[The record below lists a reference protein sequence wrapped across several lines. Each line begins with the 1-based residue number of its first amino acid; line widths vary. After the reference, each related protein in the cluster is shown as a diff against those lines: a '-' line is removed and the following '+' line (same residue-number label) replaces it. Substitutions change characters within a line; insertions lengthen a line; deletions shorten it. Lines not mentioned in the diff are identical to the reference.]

1 MGNGGKKIKTDAHK
15 IIKTDTRYCVIFKCL
30 HMPEQCEHVISF
42 QKKGK
47 NKLIQKTVM
56 QKEGRLRSLQLG
68 GSDSGF
74 CQNYFFLNNL
84 IIFNVKYNMFT
95 SFNK

>member
-30 HMPEQCEHVISF
+30 HMPEHSEQCEQCEHVISF

-84 IIFNVKYNMFT
+84 IIFISLLIT
-95 SFNK
+95 